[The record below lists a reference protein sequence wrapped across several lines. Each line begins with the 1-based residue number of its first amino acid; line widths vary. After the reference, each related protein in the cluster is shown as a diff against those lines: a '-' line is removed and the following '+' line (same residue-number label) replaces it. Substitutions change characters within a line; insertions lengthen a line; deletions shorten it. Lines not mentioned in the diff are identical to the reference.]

1 MLNLKIIVGTIR
13 PTRMA
18 DAVSPWVVKRAS
30 EHGDFNV
37 EVLDL
42 RDWPLPMFQEHMG
55 TIGDFADPTYSDPI
69 VRKWNQTLK
78 EADAVLIVTAEYLH
92 SIPGVLKNA
101 LDSVFVSWALR
112 NKPLAMVGYSI
123 GIAAGVRAVEH
134 LTGVAIE
141 SEMVPLRDTVL
152 IPTVG
157 SAFNEQGAPVSPMT
171 DIAMT
176 IMLDDL
182 AWWGTLLAKAR
193 QEGELA
199 PGSLRVRAAMAQLEQ
214 AT

>member
-1 MLNLKIIVGTIR
+1 
-13 PTRMA
+13 
-18 DAVSPWVVKRAS
+18 
-30 EHGDFNV
+30 
-37 EVLDL
+37 
-42 RDWPLPMFQEHMG
+42 
-55 TIGDFADPTYSDPI
+55 
-69 VRKWNQTLK
+69 
-78 EADAVLIVTAEYLH
+78 
-92 SIPGVLKNA
+92 
-101 LDSVFVSWALR
+101 
-112 NKPLAMVGYSI
+112 
-123 GIAAGVRAVEH
+123 VEH